1 MKEGY
6 AKVKDRSRDL
16 SVSVAEANVY
26 SLFLVFPLVA
36 ILAGIYGAVWG
47 YDLYAAAN
55 MSLWSYLLF
64 MVSLALGMVAH
75 ELIHG
80 VSWTLVGRMPLST
93 VELGLQWR
101 TLTPYAHC
109 KGSLS
114 IQAYRIG
121 MVMPGVLLGLLPSI
135 VGIVIGSAWMLVF
148 GALFTTIAGGD
159 FLVLWLIRKVGAG
172 ALVEDHPTRPG
183 CRVLREGTGT
193 S

>member
-1 MKEGY
+1 LAEVKEGY

-135 VGIVIGSAWMLVF
+135 VGIVNTILGLPTPSATDF
-148 GALFTTIAGGD
+148 CIQASNSNGGGTFHYQKTTDSIESGA
-159 FLVLWLIRKVGAG
+159 
-172 ALVEDHPTRPG
+172 
-183 CRVLREGTGT
+183 C
-193 S
+193 